1 MEDETLI
8 GNLLVLTGI
17 FITLFG
23 FLILIIGTAIG
34 MREDSEPRKGYT
46 KRRDRFG
53 KEAGSGSSFGFEE
66 PGKKEPYAGKS
77 ESKIRESKIRGGG
90 VIMLGPIPII
100 FGSDGESAKTAAV
113 LAIFLMVLGLFVF
126 RDMIF

>member
-17 FITLFG
+17 FIILFG

-34 MREDSEPRKGYT
+34 MREN
-46 KRRDRFG
+46 
-53 KEAGSGSSFGFEE
+53 
-66 PGKKEPYAGKS
+66 S
-77 ESKIRESKIRGGG
+77 ESRIRGGG

-100 FGSDGESAKTAAV
+100 FGSDGESAKTAII
-113 LAIFLMVLGLFVF
+113 LAIILMVLSLLIF
-126 RDMIF
+126 RGTIF